1 MCVLSLVG
9 EKFGS
14 KRDGTEWRERWGEG
28 EDGRDAWIDKSW
40 KEVGGEG
47 RVNEWGET
55 EGSEGCKRWSQ
66 KWWRKH
72 HGYGGDEF
80 VEKWE
85 DDGRGS
91 QHTLKEGS
99 SWK

>member
-1 MCVLSLVG
+1 MFVAG

-14 KRDGTEWRERWGEG
+14 KRDGTEWHERWGRR
-28 EDGRDAWIDKSW
+28 EDGEDAWIDKSW
-40 KEVGGEG
+40 KEIGNEG

-72 HGYGGDEF
+72 HFHGGDEF

-85 DDGRGS
+85 DDGKGCH
-91 QHTLKEGS
+91 HTLKEGS